1 MGGFETLEVLNAIA
15 AIAEAPPSTLQDTS
29 TPININGG
37 ELEYVN
43 RVCEWNGCS
52 ERQWALHMLHH
63 RHVSPL
69 HELIYVQHNIPS

>member
-43 RVCEWNGCS
+43 RVCE
-52 ERQWALHMLHH
+52 
-63 RHVSPL
+63 
-69 HELIYVQHNIPS
+69 